1 MARSRIEAITNRRQ
15 DIRKYSISIPR
26 SLDESYPESSIDKG
40 KQVNGAAAMKK
51 RKISRQVI
59 PHPKPNE
66 VLIKLLAGGV
76 CHSDV
81 GILDPHSNLNKISNN
96 HYTLG
101 MCFSG

>member
-1 MARSRIEAITNRRQ
+1 MLAWRFMPGATAPAREEL
-15 DIRKYSISIPR
+15 P
-26 SLDESYPESSIDKG
+26 
-40 KQVNGAAAMKK
+40 
-51 RKISRQVI
+51 I

-81 GILDPHSNLNKISNN
+81 GILDPNHNLSKISPN

-101 MCFSG
+101 ASQCHAHMIPLNDIVV